1 MWGGSGL
8 FLGNP
13 RGEKSLSY
21 FLALA
26 PLPGPSRLSSRV
38 SDARLGPHTRA
49 VLTISPGPLPQADM
63 GSGSPRDH
71 TWTPREQLLRQR
83 FQKMAVEAT

>member
-1 MWGGSGL
+1 MEREDAVL
-8 FLGNP
+8 FP
-13 RGEKSLSY
+13 V
-21 FLALA
+21 
-26 PLPGPSRLSSRV
+26 PGPSRLSSRV
-38 SDARLGPHTRA
+38 SEARLGPHTRA

-71 TWTPREQLLRQR
+71 TWTPREWLLRQR